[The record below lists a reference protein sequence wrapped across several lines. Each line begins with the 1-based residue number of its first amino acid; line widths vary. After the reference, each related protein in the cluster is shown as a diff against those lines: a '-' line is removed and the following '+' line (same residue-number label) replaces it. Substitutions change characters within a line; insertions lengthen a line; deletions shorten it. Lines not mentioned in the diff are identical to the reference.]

1 MFRTLTRT
9 QLTVDIVA
17 AGVFAMFAVLATL
30 VPWDSVSSGVLP
42 PRVALAVALVLTVVF
57 SAAGAI
63 RRLAPELAL
72 AVCWVAAIMQMAS
85 GLPPLP
91 ANVVIFGVL
100 YTAAAYGAR
109 RTFWFGLA
117 SSLVGA
123 FAIAAYI
130 VVVPLLLGAG
140 TPNGIGTYVF
150 ASVATFASA
159 AFALL
164 LSWTTGALVRTTLR
178 ARENRRAQ
186 ELAEATAVAEA
197 ERTRIARDMHDVV
210 AHSLAVV
217 IAQADG
223 ARYAAASD
231 PAVAAATLGTIS
243 ATARAALSDVRM
255 LLTQLR
261 HTQAQGPQPT
271 LADLEQLYA
280 QVRAAGVALRVDVD
294 PMPAAEVPSAV
305 QLAVFRILQE
315 ALTNA
320 LRHGA
325 RSEVSVRLA
334 WHPGRVELTVSNPID
349 PPSPLAGA
357 HGDRADGEARGH
369 GLIGMRERAQLVG
382 GHLEASPRGRVFV
395 VSASLPIAAEAMTSG
410 SRVPGPTLPGSHVPE
425 AAR

>member
-1 MFRTLTRT
+1 VFRTLTRT
-9 QLTVDIVA
+9 QLTVDIVV

-30 VPWDSVSSGVLP
+30 VPGTPSVRRAA

-57 SAAGAI
+57 SAAAAI

-100 YTAAAYGAR
+100 YTTAAYGAR
-109 RTFWFGLA
+109 RTFWLGLA

-123 FAIAAYI
+123 VAIAVYI

-164 LSWTTGALVRTTLR
+164 LSWTTGALVRTGCAR
-178 ARENRRAQ
+178 ARIAARRSSPRP
-186 ELAEATAVAEA
+186 AVAEA

-217 IAQADG
+217 IAQAD

-243 ATARAALSDVRM
+243 PRPAPRC
-255 LLTQLR
+255 
-261 HTQAQGPQPT
+261 PT
-271 LADLEQLYA
+271 C
-280 QVRAAGVALRVDVD
+280 GCC
-294 PMPAAEVPSAV
+294 
-305 QLAVFRILQE
+305 
-315 ALTNA
+315 
-320 LRHGA
+320 
-325 RSEVSVRLA
+325 
-334 WHPGRVELTVSNPID
+334 
-349 PPSPLAGA
+349 
-357 HGDRADGEARGH
+357 
-369 GLIGMRERAQLVG
+369 
-382 GHLEASPRGRVFV
+382 
-395 VSASLPIAAEAMTSG
+395 
-410 SRVPGPTLPGSHVPE
+410 
-425 AAR
+425 